1 MKLVDDI
8 GLERILPS
16 EGLVFNFGKKL
27 YKFTGAFAPINRVI
41 GTVKYDDAERAA
53 SKSTPSVD
61 TAKVRSA
68 PPEDVPSSTPSMDP
82 TQKIRNPETD
92 RDILVKTALKY
103 DKNHP
108 ARKAAEKLVHKESVV
123 MTEDIVQE
131 MAALHEYWHGTH

>member
-1 MKLVDDI
+1 MDKLKARTDPEN
-8 GLERILPS
+8 LS
-16 EGLVFNFGKKL
+16 
-27 YKFTGAFAPINRVI
+27 
-41 GTVKYDDAERAA
+41 A
-53 SKSTPSVD
+53 SNKDSI
-61 TAKVRSA
+61 
-68 PPEDVPSSTPSMDP
+68 DP